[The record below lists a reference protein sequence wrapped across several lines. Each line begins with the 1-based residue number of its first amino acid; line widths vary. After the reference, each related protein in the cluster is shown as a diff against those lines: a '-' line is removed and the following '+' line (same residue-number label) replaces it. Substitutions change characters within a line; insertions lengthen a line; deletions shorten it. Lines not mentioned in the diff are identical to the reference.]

1 MGEDGAFGFKVDPL
15 KLGFLD
21 LKVTRELSSKEWNKE
36 IGQSTSDV
44 VAGGVTAFCTLPPP

>member
-15 KLGFLD
+15 KLGFLN
-21 LKVTRELSSKEWNKE
+21 LKVTRELSSKEWNKG

-44 VAGGVTAFCTLPPP
+44 VA